1 MSAEN
6 DIYSSFLNDLDH
18 EDSADYEISAHTRVN
33 PGKFNAV
40 PGSAAWKAQRSSTQ
54 KARADANA
62 LRSGS
67 TSALPT
73 SLSREEKREAELCAS
88 LRRRRIPT
96 VILTGFLGSGK
107 TTLLNRLLDSTKL
120 RLAVIENEVGAVSV
134 DDKLIETPSSGFSA
148 GAGDGDS
155 RGAGGGAGGLF
166 QPGTQRAKEVV
177 LLPNGCMCCRVR
189 GDLRDAFKRIV
200 KTAYSPQAS
209 RSAPEGNPTGTPPPT
224 SQMKRGLDGLVLEL
238 SGLSELGPVVQTFFS
253 DTFVQG
259 TLGIDSIVCVIDVS
273 NLKRT
278 LSQGSGLIFEQ
289 LSLVRTNYDEYLV
302 ALMLH
307 IHRHSLHSS
316 VVNSINVLFRSRGIE
331 TFVGTLCIFVCRR
344 TPWFSIKSICSKEM
358 YLEPSTEVSWYVSQ
372 RHHLCNVD
380 RFFLSF
386 ISGDFLLC
394 SSSLL

>member
-1 MSAEN
+1 MGPKRPKMCRFCAKARMSAEN
-6 DIYSSFLNDLDH
+6 DIYSSFLSDLDH
-18 EDSADYEISAHTRVN
+18 EDSADYEASAHTRVN
-33 PGKFNAV
+33 PGQFNAV

-62 LRSGS
+62 RSSGS
-67 TSALPT
+67 ASALPK

-107 TTLLNRLLDSTKL
+107 TTLLNRLLDSTSL

-134 DDKLIETPSSGFSA
+134 DDKLIETSSTSSA
-148 GAGDGDS
+148 SRGDS
-155 RGAGGGAGGLF
+155 DGAGGDARGLF

-200 KTAYSPQAS
+200 KTAYSPQIGSRAS
-209 RSAPEGNPTGTPPPT
+209 KGNPTPP
-224 SQMKRGLDGLVLEL
+224 SQVKRGLDGLVLEL

-278 LSQGSGLIFEQ
+278 LSQGSALIFEQ
-289 LSLVRTNYDEYLV
+289 LSLVRIYCAVIVLRY
-302 ALMLH
+302 
-307 IHRHSLHSS
+307 
-316 VVNSINVLFRSRGIE
+316 SI
-331 TFVGTLCIFVCRR
+331 
-344 TPWFSIKSICSKEM
+344 
-358 YLEPSTEVSWYVSQ
+358 
-372 RHHLCNVD
+372 
-380 RFFLSF
+380 FLS
-386 ISGDFLLC
+386 IPWNLKVIGWDSLRLSIGRHCC
-394 SSSLL
+394 SQ